1 MIIRKLTANDQVSLQ
16 KLWSICFMY
25 SVNIEE
31 AEKNAKEK
39 NEAPTG
45 FGAFTEE
52 GEMIAGVIGN
62 KLTMNFDGEKSSLV
76 GIGGVV
82 THPSHRKSGAI
93 KAIMKELLTEARKD
107 GFVFSGLY
115 PFNHGFYRK
124 FGYELSR
131 DLETYTFPFQSIS
144 KYAGDVKSRLLEPND
159 DRTIL
164 KPVYDAM
171 VKRYHLAIDRDAETL
186 KRSTASDP
194 YAKNDYTYAIFDG
207 DEVCAYIAFSK
218 NASTLSV
225 RDYAFKTEKD
235 FRKILSFLSRFNPE
249 FEKVEIAL
257 PEDIPIAMLTSDPYS
272 VEKQVNHRYMMRVLN
287 CEKAL
292 SMMKRSIPSPFV
304 IEIDDPFLPENS
316 GKWKISQNGCEKTND
331 HPDVKMSINAFS
343 QMISGYCGF
352 EGTLFRDDV
361 TLFKNLETL
370 KSVFARKPRYLG
382 VYY

>member
-1 MIIRKLTANDQVSLQ
+1 MIVRKLTANDQVSLQ

-25 SVNIEE
+25 SINVEE
-31 AEKNAKEK
+31 AEKNAREK
-39 NEAPTG
+39 NEALSG
-45 FGAFTEE
+45 YGAFTED

-62 KLTMNFDGEKSSLV
+62 RLTMNFDGGKTSLV

-93 KAIMKELLTEARKD
+93 KSIMKALLSEAREE
-107 GFVFSGLY
+107 GNVFSGLY

-131 DLETYTFPFQSIS
+131 DLETYSFPFSSIM
-144 KYAGDVKSRLLEPND
+144 KYSSDVKTRLLEPDD
-159 DRTIL
+159 DRSFL
-164 KPVYDAM
+164 LPVYEAM
-171 VKRYHLAIDRDAETL
+171 TGRYQLAIDRNIEAFN
-186 KRSTASDP
+186 RSTASDP
-194 YAKNDYTYAIFDG
+194 YAKNDYTYAIY
-207 DEVCAYIAFSK
+207 DEGAPCAYVAFSK
-218 NASTLSV
+218 KNSVLSV

-235 FRKILSFLSRFNPE
+235 FIKILSFLSRFSPE
-249 FEKVEIAL
+249 FEKIEIAL

-272 VEKQVNHRYMMRVLN
+272 VEKSVNHRYMMRVLN

-292 SMMKRSIPSPFV
+292 SMMKRYIPAPFV
-304 IEIDDPFLPENS
+304 IEVIDPFLPENS
-316 GKWKISQNGCEKTND
+316 GKWKVSSEKCEKTKEKA
-331 HPDVKMSINAFS
+331 DVSMSIQAFS

-361 TLFKNLETL
+361 ELFGNFETL
-370 KSVFARKPRYLG
+370 KAAFPRKARYLG

>member
-1 MIIRKLTANDQVSLQ
+1 MIVRKLTANDRVSLE

-31 AEKNAKEK
+31 ADKNAKEK
-39 NEAPTG
+39 NEAPSG
-45 FGAFTEE
+45 YGAFTED

-62 KLTMNFDGEKSSLV
+62 RLKMNFDGEKAPLV

-93 KAIMKELLTEARKD
+93 KAIMKALLTQAREE
-107 GFVFSGLY
+107 GNVFSGLY

-131 DLETYTFPFQSIS
+131 DLETYTFPFSCIM
-144 KYAGDVKSRLLEPND
+144 KYASDVKARLLEPQD
-159 DRTIL
+159 DRMFL
-164 KPVYDAM
+164 MPVYEKM
-171 VKRYHLAIDRDAETL
+171 TKRYQLSIDRDEEAF
-186 KRSTASDP
+186 KRATSSDP
-194 YAKNDYTYAIFDG
+194 YQKNDYTYAIFDG
-207 DEVCAYIAFSK
+207 DDACAYVSFSK
-218 NASTLSV
+218 KNSTLSV
-225 RDYAFKTEKD
+225 RDYAFNTEKD
-235 FRKILSFLSRFNPE
+235 FLKILSLLSRFGPE
-249 FEKVEIAL
+249 FSNIEISL

-272 VEKQVNHRYMMRVLN
+272 VEKKVDHRYMTRVLN

-292 SMMKRSIPSPFV
+292 SMMKRYIPSPFV

-316 GKWKISQNGCEKTND
+316 GKWKVSEGKCERTDENA
-331 HPDVKMSINAFS
+331 DVLMSIQAFS
-343 QMISGYCGF
+343 QMINGYCGF

-361 TLFKNLETL
+361 TLYNNFETL
-370 KSVFARKPRYLG
+370 KAAFPRKASFLG